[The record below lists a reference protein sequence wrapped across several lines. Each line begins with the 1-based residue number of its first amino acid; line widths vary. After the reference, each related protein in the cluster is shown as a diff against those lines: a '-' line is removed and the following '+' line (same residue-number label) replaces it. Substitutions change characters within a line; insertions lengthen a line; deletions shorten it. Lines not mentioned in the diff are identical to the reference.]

1 MSELYIFVTSHNTLA
16 QGGKR
21 KTHIHDGSGVLCGR
35 KLYGLPTGTI
45 TPGWLL
51 QADPD
56 GELCRVCKE
65 AAAKA
70 VRREIEDEKAKRIA
84 AGKCPE
90 CQAELRNEAGC
101 KHCHSCGW
109 SACE

>member
-16 QGGKR
+16 EVGQR
-21 KTHIHDGSGVLCGR
+21 KTHIHDGSGVLCSR
-35 KLYGLPTGTI
+35 KLYGLPTEII

-56 GELCRVCKE
+56 GELCRICKE

-70 VRREIEDEKAKRIA
+70 MRREIEDEKAER
-84 AGKCPE
+84 
-90 CQAELRNEAGC
+90 
-101 KHCHSCGW
+101 
-109 SACE
+109 SAPGGF